1 MAQLAGI
8 HACDSHDLG
17 SNPRSHI
24 FLMLFFYASF
34 HAALIVKNTIFPHH
48 QAIHVPNVHNH
59 KAEDAR
65 NMLCPVNMPYKNL
78 AKSMDFNVNGPEC

>member
-24 FLMLFFYASF
+24 FLMLFFYTSF
-34 HAALIVKNTIFPHH
+34 HAALTVKDTIFPHH

-59 KAEDAR
+59 KAEDGGTRMLRSTHPHTMQKVKKGHAYWAR
-65 NMLCPVNMPYKNL
+65 
-78 AKSMDFNVNGPEC
+78 FH